1 MRKGIFRLLAA
12 IFISVSFTFLPG
24 CGKNDEIEI
33 KLAPQK
39 EKTGM
44 LFISGNVIM
53 PGYYPLED
61 SDNFK
66 TLIHAVGGT
75 SPGADL
81 EHMRLYVPAAG
92 ETAQPQKIDINRAE
106 AWLLAALPGIGEV
119 TAKRIVEYR
128 EKSGLFRDVND
139 LARVEGIGQ
148 ATLDKIKNLVTIA
161 E

>member
-1 MRKGIFRLLAA
+1 MRKRIIRLLAV

-33 KLAPQK
+33 TLAPPK
-39 EKTGM
+39 ERTGM
-44 LFISGNVIM
+44 LFISGSVIM
-53 PGYYPLED
+53 PGYYSLKD
-61 SDNFK
+61 GDNLK
-66 TLIHAVGGT
+66 TLIQAVGGT
-75 SPGADL
+75 SPEADL
-81 EHMRLYVPAAG
+81 EHMRLYIPSAG
-92 ETAQPQKIDINRAE
+92 EKASAQKVNINRAE
-106 AWLLAALPGIGEV
+106 AWLLAALPGIGDV

-148 ATLDKIKNLVTIA
+148 ATLDKIKNLVTLA